1 MTTSFG
7 WKRTLLYS
15 LLPMVAVLASLE
27 AVARIVEIWAPPC
40 VVDFGL
46 GFTPDSRLFVPD
58 NTEPGVMATNPRK
71 LGWCF
76 NKHTFAMPKP
86 AGTFRIFA
94 IGGSNVYSLEGFLPE
109 YEASLAAAVGN
120 QYEFEVINAGGVS
133 YGSHRL
139 VPVAAEIMA
148 YEPDLVMLYTGH
160 NEFEELEQLELADL
174 ETLWL
179 QRLVSKSA
187 LCRFV
192 RDLLGSLEINKL
204 ETEHN
209 KRILARNDLSFVVG
223 GEMLGQI
230 CALTPDQ
237 VRQRVDAF
245 HNNLSSIVNLCQ
257 ANNTPIIM
265 GTVPANYFKCG
276 ICSGAWERYQPV
288 LELFE
293 HEQFE
298 KAMALAQE
306 ILRSVPHH
314 QATDDEN
321 DAILAVA
328 KEFNVPVADVRAAIT
343 AAEPNHVP
351 GETLFVDHCHL
362 SAEGYE
368 ILLDVYKEQILSL
381 LHTADS

>member
-1 MTTSFG
+1 MNTSFG
-7 WKRTLLYS
+7 WKRTLVYS
-15 LLPMVAVLASLE
+15 VLPTVALLASLE

-76 NKHTFAMPKP
+76 NEHTFAMPKP
-86 AGTFRIFA
+86 AGTFRIFTL
-94 IGGSNVYSLEGFLPE
+94 GGSNVYSLEGFLPD
-109 YEASLAAAVGN
+109 YELRLAAAVGDE
-120 QYEFEVINAGGVS
+120 YTFEVINAGGVS

-148 YEPDLVMLYTGH
+148 YEPDLVLLYTGH

-192 RDLLGSLEINKL
+192 RDLLGALKINKL

-237 VRQRVDAF
+237 LRQRVDTF
-245 HNNLSSIVNLCQ
+245 RKNLSSIVTICQ

-265 GTVPANYFKCG
+265 GTVPSNYFKCG
-276 ICSGAWERYQPV
+276 ICSEGWERYEAV
-288 LELFE
+288 LDLFE
-293 HEQFE
+293 KKQFE
-298 KAMALAQE
+298 KGMMLAQE
-306 ILRSVPHH
+306 ILQSVPHH
-314 QATDDEN
+314 QATDAEN

-328 KEFNVPVADVRAAIT
+328 EEYGVSVADVRAAII

-351 GETLFVDHCHL
+351 GETLFEDHCHL
-362 SAEGYE
+362 SAEGFE
-368 ILLDVYKEQILSL
+368 ILLNVYREQILAL
-381 LHTADS
+381 LHTADT